1 MLRLVAP
8 FVTPKRW
15 TKRHVAGKMEAKEGS
30 VMTFSEKILNLRKAR
45 NMSQEE
51 LAERLEVSRQ
61 AIVLL
66 SYHQA

>member
-1 MLRLVAP
+1 
-8 FVTPKRW
+8 
-15 TKRHVAGKMEAKEGS
+15 
-30 VMTFSEKILNLRKAR
+30 MTFSEKILNLRKAR